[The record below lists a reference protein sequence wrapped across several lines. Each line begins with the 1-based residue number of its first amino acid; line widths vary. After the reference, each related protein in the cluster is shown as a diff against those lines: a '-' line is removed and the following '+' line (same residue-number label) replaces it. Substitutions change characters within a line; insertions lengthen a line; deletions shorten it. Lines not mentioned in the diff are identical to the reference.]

1 MECENLANLYARQTL
16 AGVITSAFVITFSC
30 IINAVSTEKKNINPL
45 KKIRPQTLDG
55 DLFSDRVW
63 TGPLG
68 RVIYLC
74 LAGNST
80 KNHNMNPHPDRI
92 GTSITIFHRYCK
104 IQTKKNMNP
113 DVFGTHTSLVPLESS
128 PLSSSPSS
136 SIPHSWV
143 DELQLLYDISKK
155 HYLTAERKPPQPLP

>member
-104 IQTKKNMNP
+104 IQTKK
-113 DVFGTHTSLVPLESS
+113 
-128 PLSSSPSS
+128 
-136 SIPHSWV
+136 I
-143 DELQLLYDISKK
+143 
-155 HYLTAERKPPQPLP
+155 